1 MRSMHLRGPA
11 ARGVLALIAASL
23 AVTGG
28 GGVSASATKRTNLR
42 LSITEAGTAAKYT
55 IPASGTDG
63 LTQVVLVNS
72 GRAPHSAQLVLV
84 ARGHS
89 VADAVKQLAANSG
102 KTPSWLRAEG
112 GVGTTLPGKTGTAIV
127 NLPRGNY
134 AIVDTVG
141 LRRGGPPAYGQTKLS
156 GGQPGTVPKYAAN
169 ITGLQTGKDR
179 YAWRITGLKPGTNPL
194 DFVSKGK
201 SAIHLV
207 SLFKIRGN
215 ANPSLGAIKQA
226 LQSNASPSYIDQ
238 SSRVVTGAL
247 DGGKSMATSLTFT
260 RGRYVLF
267 CPLPDRDGGKPHFLE
282 GMLTKLKI
290 G

>member
-1 MRSMHLRGPA
+1 MHLRGRA
-11 ARGVLALIAASL
+11 APGILALIAAGG
-23 AVTGG
+23 AVAGCGG
-28 GGVSASATKRTNLR
+28 TSAGATRPTNLR
-42 LSITEAGTAAKYT
+42 LSISEAGNAAKYT
-55 IPASGTDG
+55 IPASGKGG
-63 LTQVVLVNS
+63 LTQIVLVNS

-102 KTPSWLRAEG
+102 KTPNWLRAEG
-112 GVGTTLPGKTGTAIV
+112 GVGTTLPGRTGTAIV
-127 NLPRGNY
+127 NLPTGTY

-156 GGQPGTVPKYAAN
+156 GGQRGTVPRYAAR
-169 ITGLQTGKDR
+169 ITGLPTGKAK
-179 YAWRITGLKPGTNPL
+179 YAWRITGLKPGTHPL

-207 SLFKIRGN
+207 SLFKIKGN
-215 ANPSLGAIKQA
+215 ANPSLGAIKTA

-238 SSRVVTGAL
+238 SSRVVTAAL

-260 RGRYVLF
+260 RGRYVFF
-267 CPLPDRDGGKPHFLE
+267 CPLPNRDGGKPHYLQ
-282 GMLTKLKI
+282 GMLRKLTI